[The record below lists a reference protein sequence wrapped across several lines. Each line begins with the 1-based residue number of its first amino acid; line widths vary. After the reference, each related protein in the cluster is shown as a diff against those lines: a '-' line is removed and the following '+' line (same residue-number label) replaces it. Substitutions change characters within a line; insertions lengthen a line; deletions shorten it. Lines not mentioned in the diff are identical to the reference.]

1 MVRDNNGGSTHH
13 RSSWTVLSEIWQR
26 RTDLA
31 GRFQSKSGLPD
42 PALVV
47 KTIAP
52 PTRDA
57 NTEQDMLGVAKAW
70 GRFLAVFTDP
80 VHVQLRLGTLSAA
93 DHKIVCDF
101 EEGCTSLESQ
111 VRRKRR
117 RALSRRKGSC

>member
-1 MVRDNNGGSTHH
+1 
-13 RSSWTVLSEIWQR
+13 
-26 RTDLA
+26 
-31 GRFQSKSGLPD
+31 
-42 PALVV
+42 
-47 KTIAP
+47 
-52 PTRDA
+52 
-57 NTEQDMLGVAKAW
+57 MLGVAKAW

-117 RALSRRKGSC
+117 RALSRWKGSC